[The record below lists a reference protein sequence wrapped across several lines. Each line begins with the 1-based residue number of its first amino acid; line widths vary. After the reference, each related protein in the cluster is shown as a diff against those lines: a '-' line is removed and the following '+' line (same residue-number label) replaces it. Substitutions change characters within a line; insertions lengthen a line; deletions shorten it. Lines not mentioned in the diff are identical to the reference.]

1 MKKYPQILNEWE
13 NNAQPKIVLKV
24 KSEEELTEL
33 YRKARENGLPCDL
46 IVDAGRT
53 QIAPGSKTVVGIGPG
68 KLNS

>member
-1 MKKYPQILNEWE
+1 MKRYPDLLNNWE

-24 KSEEELTEL
+24 QSEDELVGV
-33 YRKARENGLPCDL
+33 YKKARENGLPCDL

-68 KLNS
+68 

>member
-1 MKKYPQILNEWE
+1 MKRYPDLLNNWE

-24 KSEEELTEL
+24 QSEDELVGV
-33 YRKARENGLPCDL
+33 YKKARESGLPCDL

-68 KLNS
+68 